1 MVYKSLIADY
11 FREVCQG
18 LTADFFRGVF
28 KDYHCLKADYFRVVC
43 QVFQSLT
50 AHYFREV
57 CCQDCQRFNSGLF
70 LRGLQCLPRFKSL
83 EESLRINKE

>member
-11 FREVCQG
+11 FREVCQDCQG

-43 QVFQSLT
+43 QVSK
-50 AHYFREV
+50 V
-57 CCQDCQRFNSGLF
+57 
-70 LRGLQCLPRFKSL
+70 
-83 EESLRINKE
+83 